1 MSGFTAFLALS
12 FIFGCGGTE
21 LKPVDLFP
29 EDECALCR
37 MAVSDHRF
45 ASEILIDDGSAL
57 KFDDLS
63 CQKEYRDARGDGKT
77 RAIFVKDYDSKE
89 WIPFDKAVIVQT
101 GMHTPM
107 GSGLV
112 AVKSSER
119 AEQIENQYPP
129 RTSR

>member
-12 FIFGCGGTE
+12 LIFGCGGKE
-21 LKPVDLFP
+21 PGPVDLFP

-45 ASEILIDDGSAL
+45 ASEILLEDGSAL

-63 CQKEYRDARGDGKT
+63 CLMEYRDAKGGSKT

-89 WIPFDKAVIVQT
+89 WIPFDKAVIVPT

-112 AVKSSER
+112 AARSSAR
-119 AEQIENQYPP
+119 AEEIVKQYPVKE
-129 RTSR
+129 SR